1 MWQTDRETDRWTDRW
16 THILSRHSPRYAY
29 ASRGNTSGGS
39 VLTLFHKVAWFIYS
53 CSSPLPVIFFILTT
67 FSIHYSITFPLQD
80 EIVPFLQILPT
91 ITDFW
96 YLLTVFTDHWTGPD
110 LSHSSAYFL
119 VYFVLIFCGRLSWL
133 PASFRLLCGGRKN
146 SVYDFNSF
154 CWWLLWYSQ
163 MRHIAMNC
171 ARKLTDSAPS

>member
-1 MWQTDRETDRWTDRW
+1 VWQTDRETDRWTDRW

-119 VYFVLIFCGRLSWL
+119 VYFVLIF
-133 PASFRLLCGGRKN
+133 
-146 SVYDFNSF
+146 
-154 CWWLLWYSQ
+154 LWS
-163 MRHIAMNC
+163 I
-171 ARKLTDSAPS
+171 KLTTRQFSTTLWREEEFSLWLQFILLMTFMI